1 MANTLYDSGRALML
15 QSLDWAAQA
24 IDAYLVD
31 TTIYHV
37 DAAAHS
43 VMTSVTS
50 GIVAGPVALST
61 KAVVAGAADSDNVTF
76 TAVTGATCQAII
88 LAKHTGSSATDT
100 LIAYIDSST
109 GLPITPNGGD
119 IIVVWDNGVNRI
131 FKP

>member
-1 MANTLYDSGRALML
+1 MANSLYDAGRTLML
-15 QSLDWAAQA
+15 SSFDWVAQA
-24 IDAYLVD
+24 VDAYLVD

-37 DAAAHS
+37 DTAAHS

-50 GIVAGPVALST
+50 GVVAGPIALAS
-61 KAVVAGAADSDNVTF
+61 KAIVAGAADAGDVTF
-76 TAVTGATCQAII
+76 PSVVGAICQAIV
-88 LAKHTGSSATDT
+88 LAKHTGSASTDT
-100 LIAYIDSST
+100 LLAYIDSST